1 MQNAAKAVCHFLYLC
16 LFVKTKC
23 TYKRV
28 PVIADVILHHGI
40 VVQVRSRFLRRR
52 FIGTGESVIHVT
64 EYSFLLTEHQASGEY
79 CKYDIVLD

>member
-28 PVIADVILHHGI
+28 LIIADVILHHGI

-52 FIGTGESVIHVT
+52 FIGTGKSVSHVA
-64 EYSFLLTEHQASGEY
+64 EDIFVVRARASGAY